1 MCPQGLI
8 QPNNAILYNGD
19 PLIHEYEVKTATT
32 MYPGRLVIHDTNE
45 WDIKVAT
52 SGSLVCL
59 GVLDVEATELR
70 TTLYGAAD
78 QARVLNG
85 DIVVLMTKDSGGAI
99 EEGTRLA
106 AGDSGMV
113 QPAAFPG
120 ISGGGI
126 IGYSLQVVAAATK
139 ARVLVKLLI

>member
-1 MCPQGLI
+1 MPQGLI

-19 PLIHEYEVKTATT
+19 PLIHEYEVKTVTT

-45 WDIKVAT
+45 WDIKVAD
-52 SGSLVCL
+52 SGSVVVL
-59 GVLDVEATELR
+59 GVLDIEATELR
-70 TTLYGAAD
+70 TTIYGQYD

-85 DIVVLMTKDSGGAI
+85 DIVVLLTKDSGGAI

-106 AGDSGMV
+106 AGNSGMV
-113 QPAAFPG
+113 QPASAIH
-120 ISGGGI
+120 ISGGAV
-126 IGYSLQVVAAATK
+126 IGFSKQVVAVGTK